1 MTSGAGRVERFLRG
15 LIRSGNLIVVLP
27 GGRRLELGDGT
38 GPAIAVRVADTLT
51 LAKIAAQP
59 YLGLGE
65 AYMDGRLVMEQGS
78 ISDLLALGSRNA
90 GAAPRR
96 ARPSPLK
103 RWWRSLAA
111 QAISKAAARKNVAHH
126 YDLSLDLYRRFLD
139 TDMQYSCAYF
149 EQPDM
154 GLDDAQL
161 AKKRHI
167 AAKLDLAEGQSVL
180 DIGCGWGGLALSL
193 AAWIGARVHG
203 VTLSNEQLAVAN
215 QRAEASGLSNRVRF
229 SLIDYRDVT
238 QTYDRIV
245 SVGMFE
251 HVGARQY
258 EAFFGKVADLLAND
272 GVALLHSIGSSAPPS
287 PVNPFTTKYIF
298 PGAYVPSL
306 SEVLRAVETSG
317 LRVTDI
323 EIQRLHYA
331 KTLRHW
337 RERFDARRD
346 EIAAVYDERFCR
358 MWECYL
364 AGAEMG
370 FIYGDHVI
378 FQMQLTKR
386 VDTLPITRDYMR
398 EAELALDAVARR
410 AA

>member
-1 MTSGAGRVERFLRG
+1 MTSGLGRIERFLRD
-15 LIRSGNLIVVLP
+15 LIRSGHLIVALP
-27 GGRRLELGDGT
+27 GGDRLDLGDGA
-38 GPAIAVRVADTLT
+38 GAAIIVRVADRLT
-51 LAKIAAQP
+51 LAKIVVQP
-59 YLGLGE
+59 YLGLAE
-65 AYMDGRLVMEQGS
+65 AYMDGRMVMEQGS
-78 ISDLLALGSRNA
+78 IRDLLALGSRNA
-90 GAAPRR
+90 AAAPR
-96 ARPSPLK
+96 ARPGRFARLG
-103 RWWRSLAA
+103 RSLAA
-111 QAISKAAARKNVAHH
+111 RTVSRSAARRNVAHH

-139 TDMQYSCAYF
+139 SDLQYSCAYF
-149 EQPDM
+149 ERPDM

-167 AAKLDLAEGQSVL
+167 AAKLDLGRDQKVL

-193 AAWIGARVHG
+193 AAWTGAQVHG
-203 VTLSNEQLAVAN
+203 VTLSTEQLTVAN
-215 QRAEASGLSNRVRF
+215 QRADASGLANRVRF
-229 SLIDYRDVT
+229 SLTDYRDVT

-251 HVGARQY
+251 HVGAKHY
-258 EAFFGKVADLLAND
+258 ETFFAKLADLLAED
-272 GVALLHSIGSSAPPS
+272 GVALLHSIGSSEPPG

-298 PGAYVPSL
+298 PGAHVPSL

-331 KTLRHW
+331 KTLQHW
-337 RERFDARRD
+337 RERFEAGRD
-346 EIAAVYDERFCR
+346 EIAALYDERFCR

-370 FIYGDHVI
+370 FLYGGHMI